1 MVGVAGLVQHLS
13 RQMDAVQTVG
23 VAPAAGEGA
32 FRREWSI
39 VVSPPLI
46 HEMALGPGRTGEF
59 LALNSGKVQR
69 FDASGT
75 RLGQFEAPS
84 KSSRIATDPTG
95 AVPYLFIVSSAAKW
109 TGAID
114 HTVAT
119 DYFLQALDT
128 NGKEVWK
135 TRFDPKEVA
144 SLEPSVVMLNSRPV
158 IILSASQRILA
169 VDPQGSQLWSL
180 SLWHHPG
187 TVTASDLSGDGA
199 NTLLAAVAPLKEIVR
214 IDGDGEIQGKWGSGD
229 GPSRLRA
236 MRTGGRACAVSL
248 RQVFGRGQGVRH
260 ALAFFD
266 ASGAVVTEVE
276 LPPDSHHLSYW
287 PIVPLDIDGSGR
299 RNWAIGLGDG
309 TILVFSPDGE
319 ELARHATGERLRT
332 ILTLP
337 QPGGPDLLVAATHR
351 GLSAWRPVPD
361 RMRGPR

>member
-1 MVGVAGLVQHLS
+1 MAKNERYRHGNPAQGDASPERGAALLILLAVIILICVMVGAAGLVRHMS
-13 RQMDAVQTVG
+13 RQMAEVQTVG

-32 FRREWSI
+32 FLRDWSI

-59 LALNSGKVQR
+59 LALNSGKIQR
-69 FDASGT
+69 FDAAGT

-95 AVPYLFIVSSAAKW
+95 AAPYLFIVSSAAKW

-114 HTVAT
+114 HTVTT
-119 DYFLQALDT
+119 DYFFQALDT

-135 TRFDPKEVA
+135 KRFDPKEVA

-169 VDPQGSQLWSL
+169 FDPQGSQLWSV

-214 IDGDGEIQGKWGSGD
+214 IDGNGEIQGKWG
-229 GPSRLRA
+229 
-236 MRTGGRACAVSL
+236 V
-248 RQVFGRGQGVRH
+248 
-260 ALAFFD
+260 
-266 ASGAVVTEVE
+266 
-276 LPPDSHHLSYW
+276 
-287 PIVPLDIDGSGR
+287 
-299 RNWAIGLGDG
+299 
-309 TILVFSPDGE
+309 
-319 ELARHATGERLRT
+319 ATGHHDYAR
-332 ILTLP
+332 
-337 QPGGPDLLVAATHR
+337 
-351 GLSAWRPVPD
+351 
-361 RMRGPR
+361 